1 LPSLP
6 HRAFVETSLVEEG
19 LADDDDVRV
28 DMEDVLVEL
37 DVLIDF
43 ELALTD
49 DAGEPVQSPCPDWHP
64 VPQYADVEPLQK
76 ISSRSVVTGLYRC
89 ALYH

>member
-1 LPSLP
+1 
-6 HRAFVETSLVEEG
+6 VETSLVEEG
-19 LADDDDVRV
+19 PVGDDDVRV
-28 DMEDVLVEL
+28 DMEDVLVRL

-49 DAGEPVQSPCPDWHP
+49 DAGEPVQSPYPDWQP

-76 ISSRSVVTGLYRC
+76 ISSRCVVPGLYPC